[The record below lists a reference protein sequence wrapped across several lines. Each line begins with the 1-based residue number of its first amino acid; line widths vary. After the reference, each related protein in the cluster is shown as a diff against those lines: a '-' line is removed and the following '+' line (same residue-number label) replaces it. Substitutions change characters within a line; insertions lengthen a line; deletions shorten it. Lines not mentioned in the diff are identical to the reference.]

1 MIVRVSNNSG
11 EGPAQSPGTFVRN
24 LLAALGETQAS
35 ASRKTDIS
43 SAILG
48 RWMRDE
54 MEPGIKNARKFADGL
69 GVPRLFVLFGLQ
81 ILEPK
86 DVNFDLAFTRLMEVY
101 ALIQSKPERERVR
114 EQIDFIASMASKKL
128 LGGQHP
134 EDLGED
140 KRGVG

>member
-1 MIVRVSNNSG
+1 MIVRVSNNGG

-24 LLAALGETQAS
+24 LLVALHETQAS

-54 MEPGIKNARKFADGL
+54 MDPGIKNARKFADGL

-86 DVNFDLAFTRLMEVY
+86 DVNFDASFTRLMEVY
-101 ALIQSKPERERVR
+101 ALTQAESERGRMR
-114 EQIDFIASMASKKL
+114 EQIDFIADMAKKRFL
-128 LGGQHP
+128 DSQRS
-134 EDLGED
+134 EELGED
-140 KRGVG
+140 EREAG